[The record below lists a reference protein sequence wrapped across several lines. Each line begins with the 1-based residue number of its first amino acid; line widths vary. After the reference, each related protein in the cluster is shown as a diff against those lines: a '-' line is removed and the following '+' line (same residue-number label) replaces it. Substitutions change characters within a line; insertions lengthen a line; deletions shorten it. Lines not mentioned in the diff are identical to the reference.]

1 MRTIQDIYSKYKIPP
16 NLQLHM
22 YRVTAIGEYIADH
35 LQADVKVDKD
45 LITKVNL
52 LHDMGNI
59 VKFDFDMYAVMG
71 MSAEDVPYWK
81 NVQTEFIEK
90 YGKDEDIAT
99 DAIIEE
105 LEVEKKVLNILGQHG
120 LLKVRYALENNDFDL
135 KIIRISDSRI
145 SPHGVVTLSHRWSDI
160 RRRYANKNHKLNNI
174 AETNE
179 RESIEHE
186 IENQIQKKCTIDVQ
200 KITDADIEP
209 YIETLHDYEI

>member
-1 MRTIQDIYSKYKIPP
+1 MRIIQDIYSQYKIPP

-22 YRVTAIGEYIADH
+22 YRVAAIGQYIADH
-35 LQADVKVDKD
+35 LRADVKVDKD

-179 RESIEHE
+179 RETIEHE
-186 IENQIQKKCTIDVQ
+186 IEKQIQEKCTIDLQ